1 MHLPASRIVNH
12 PFCVLRQW
20 IRVSFYVKQLLDE
33 IFASIDCVNPSP
45 LEKLLNLKRAFH
57 TSDFRVLEVRIL
69 AI

>member
-1 MHLPASRIVNH
+1 M
-12 PFCVLRQW
+12 
-20 IRVSFYVKQLLDE
+20 SFYVKQLLDE